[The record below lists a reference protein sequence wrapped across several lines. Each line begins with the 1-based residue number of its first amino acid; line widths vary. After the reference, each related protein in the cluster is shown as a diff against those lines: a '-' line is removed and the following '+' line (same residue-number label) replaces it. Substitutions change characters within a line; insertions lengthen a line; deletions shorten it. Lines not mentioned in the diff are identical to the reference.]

1 MVHIIVDKHMNK
13 INKYRTIAKGYR
25 IAAQRF
31 WLLPIPEFKISRIK
45 NNSIH
50 LIKNYIKKETTKLRQ
65 GWKRAS
71 RKDPKGEGGRH
82 NKITQEKT
90 LKSISEIRLLE
101 QKRSGV
107 HTKGIIAIIGFQT
120 IFCKHNTTILYKFYH
135 IFRREQK
142 KNVFLNDFKD
152 FLLLKSSEISF
163 QVLISAKEGSNS
175 CSFLVIF
182 ERTKERES
190 D

>member
-1 MVHIIVDKHMNK
+1 MPERNQQPVFHEVLLQTFCVHEWMNEWMNEIVYCYNVKLYIKHNIDMVHIIVDKQMNK

-25 IAAQRF
+25 IAAQRI

-90 LKSISEIRLLE
+90 LKSISEIRLLK
-101 QKRSGV
+101 QKRKWSAY
-107 HTKGIIAIIGFQT
+107 KGD
-120 IFCKHNTTILYKFYH
+120 NWVLDY
-135 IFRREQK
+135 
-142 KNVFLNDFKD
+142 FL
-152 FLLLKSSEISF
+152 
-163 QVLISAKEGSNS
+163 QA
-175 CSFLVIF
+175 
-182 ERTKERES
+182 
-190 D
+190 

>member
-1 MVHIIVDKHMNK
+1 MNEIVYCYSVKLYIIHNKDMVHIIVDKHMNK

-71 RKDPKGEGGRH
+71 RKDPKGEGGQAQQ
-82 NKITQEKT
+82 NNPGKDFKKYIWDKIT
-90 LKSISEIRLLE
+90 
-101 QKRSGV
+101 
-107 HTKGIIAIIGFQT
+107 
-120 IFCKHNTTILYKFYH
+120 
-135 IFRREQK
+135 
-142 KNVFLNDFKD
+142 
-152 FLLLKSSEISF
+152 
-163 QVLISAKEGSNS
+163 
-175 CSFLVIF
+175 
-182 ERTKERES
+182 
-190 D
+190 

>member
-50 LIKNYIKKETTKLRQ
+50 LIKNYIKKETTILRE

-71 RKDPKGEGGRH
+71 RKDPKGEGGGQAQQ
-82 NKITQEKT
+82 NNPGKDFKKYIWDKIT
-90 LKSISEIRLLE
+90 
-101 QKRSGV
+101 
-107 HTKGIIAIIGFQT
+107 
-120 IFCKHNTTILYKFYH
+120 
-135 IFRREQK
+135 
-142 KNVFLNDFKD
+142 
-152 FLLLKSSEISF
+152 
-163 QVLISAKEGSNS
+163 
-175 CSFLVIF
+175 
-182 ERTKERES
+182 
-190 D
+190 